1 MLTGMN
7 PLKNCSALTEGMQG
21 CEKSARATEW
31 FFGWNV
37 NWMIEPTG
45 ALTED
50 GLKTRTG
57 FAAETWIGMT
67 CELELALVA
76 EGEAGLLLLLLLA
89 VLG

>member
-1 MLTGMN
+1 
-7 PLKNCSALTEGMQG
+7 
-21 CEKSARATEW
+21 
-31 FFGWNV
+31 
-37 NWMIEPTG
+37 MIEPTG